1 MHPAFSGYFYYMPVW
16 IIPSIYFLLFI
27 RIISRWRFFNG
38 LVHIRWLQVAFAA
51 KVLAGIANYA
61 IWEFVIGRGD
71 SLNYIHDADLI
82 YSTLFHHPA
91 HFFQLTFGWG
101 PDNVYPDHLLY
112 ISEPL
117 KYSWNN
123 VEYTMVRIN
132 ALLHII
138 TFGNVWGNIVLLN
151 FLYFL
156 GACSLYRAI
165 LGSYP
170 AWKTG
175 AFLLLFFLPSIT
187 IWSSG
192 VLKEGPALLF
202 TQIIVAQLLLIEKGV
217 AGKHF
222 FVIVACLIGLLFI
235 REYFT
240 LLLLPLLLLWWVGRK
255 WQIPLWKLY
264 GVTGLVFVL
273 LVIAVDSLSYRF
285 TVSEIIC
292 EAQQFFLF
300 TGVDPDY
307 IYYTFTGYEL
317 NEPLRKLPYA
327 LNNIL
332 FRPNVLHSSD
342 AFRIF
347 QAIELSVTWVLFMI
361 LLLRLSSKSAISGL
375 TWLLTAFS
383 IVLLLMYGYVV
394 TDADTMSRYRSIPLF
409 LLLLAWLLPSQAP
422 KWRINSL

>member
-1 MHPAFSGYFYYMPVW
+1 MPVW
-16 IIPSIYFLLFI
+16 IIPSIYFLLLI
-27 RIISRWRFFNG
+27 WLMGRWKFFTG
-38 LVHIRWLQVAFAA
+38 LANIRWMQVAFSA
-51 KVLAGIANYA
+51 KVLAGFANYA

-82 YSTLFHHPA
+82 YGTLFQHPS

-101 PDNVYPDHLLY
+101 PDNVYPQHLLY

-132 ALLHII
+132 AILHIF
-138 TFGNVWGNIVLLN
+138 TLGNVWGNIVLLN
-151 FLYFL
+151 FIYFL
-156 GACSLYRAI
+156 AACSLYRAI
-165 LGSYP
+165 LTGHP
-170 AWKTG
+170 QWKTG
-175 AFLLLFFLPSIT
+175 AFLLLFFLPSLT

-202 TQIIVAQLLLIEKGV
+202 SQIIIARLLFIENGLP
-217 AGKHF
+217 GKHYLA
-222 FVIVACLIGLLFI
+222 IIACLVGLMFI

-240 LLLLPLLLLWWVGRK
+240 LLLLPFILIWWLSRK
-255 WQIPLWKLY
+255 WQVPAWKPYLT
-264 GVTGLVFVL
+264 VGLASVVL
-273 LVIAVDSLSYRF
+273 VVILDSLSYRF

-307 IYYTFTGYEL
+307 TYYTFTGYEL
-317 NEPLRKLPYA
+317 NEPLMKLPYA
-327 LNNIL
+327 LNNVF
-332 FRPNVLHSSD
+332 FRPNLLHSD
-342 AFRIF
+342 DVFRIF
-347 QAIELSVTWVLFMI
+347 QAIELSASWILLVI
-361 LLLRLSSKSAISGL
+361 LLLRIPSKSLIPGS

-383 IVLLLMYGYVV
+383 VALLLMYGYVV

-409 LLLLAWLLPSQAP
+409 LLLLAWLLPSRAP
-422 KWRINSL
+422 KWQINSL